1 MSKENTLQEL
11 QLGSLILNL
20 IWRKWE
26 INLTQTSFFS
36 LILGINFPQVWQMKF

>member
-26 INLTQTSFFS
+26 INIIQTCFS
-36 LILGINFPQVWQMKF
+36 LILEVNFPEMWQMKF